1 MAKPDLC
8 RVEGLAATQAHQ
20 VERLL
25 RGEYRAMAS
34 ARVVGMTMRDHGLVH
49 GPCGVGWEP
58 PILQYTPAGVGKRI
72 SSGRMGL
79 RYGVNGAMTG
89 GPLLSLR

>member
-8 RVEGLAATQAHQ
+8 RVEGLAVTQAHQ

-34 ARVVGMTMRDHGLVH
+34 ARNDH
-49 GPCGVGWEP
+49 
-58 PILQYTPAGVGKRI
+58 A
-72 SSGRMGL
+72 
-79 RYGVNGAMTG
+79 
-89 GPLLSLR
+89 